1 MKNRA
6 KHRRAMIRRISVD
19 TILNAKKGDESAV
32 QTILNHYMGYMLE
45 LCKFELYDAS
55 GKIYVCY
62 DEDLYQELQ
71 FKLIKEIQSRFELS

>member
-1 MKNRA
+1 
-6 KHRRAMIRRISVD
+6 MIHHISVD
-19 TILNAKKGDESAV
+19 TILNAKNGDESAV
-32 QTILNHYMGYMLE
+32 QTILNHYNGYMLE

-71 FKLIKEIQSRFELS
+71 FKLIKEIQNRFELR

>member
-1 MKNRA
+1 MKNRE

-19 TILNAKKGDESAV
+19 TILKAKKGDERAI
-32 QTILNHYMGYMLE
+32 QTLLNYYQGYMLE

-71 FKLIKEIQSRFELS
+71 FKLIKEIQNRFELS

>member
-1 MKNRA
+1 MKNRE

-19 TILNAKKGDESAV
+19 TILNAKKGDERAI
-32 QTILNHYMGYMLE
+32 QTLLNYYKGYMLE

-71 FKLIKEIQSRFELS
+71 FKLIKEIQNRFELS

>member
-1 MKNRA
+1 MKNRN
-6 KHRRAMIRRISVD
+6 RRNCAAIRRVSLE
-19 TILNAKKGDESAV
+19 TILDAKAHDKTATQE
-32 QTILNHYMGYMLE
+32 ILDVYKGYMLE

-71 FKLIKEIQSRFELS
+71 FKLIKEIQNRFELS

>member
-1 MKNRA
+1 
-6 KHRRAMIRRISVD
+6 MIRRISVD
-19 TILNAKKGDESAV
+19 TILNAKKGDESAI
-32 QTILNHYMGYMLE
+32 QTILNYYKGYMLE

-71 FKLIKEIQSRFELS
+71 FKLIKENAIILPSNKQTLIIKRA